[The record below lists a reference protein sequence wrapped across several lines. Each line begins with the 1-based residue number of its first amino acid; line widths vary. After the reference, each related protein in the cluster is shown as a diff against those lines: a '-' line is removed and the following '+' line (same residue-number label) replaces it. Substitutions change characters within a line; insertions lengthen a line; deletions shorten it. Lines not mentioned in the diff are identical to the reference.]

1 MCSLSK
7 THPHPMIPFPA
18 KWNRFLLP
26 VTNPLNP
33 NVYIKRKYAY
43 LNRNFRRSFMHRQC
57 SVSQMCFSIYN
68 QKRLRVSGC
77 CEGIAT
83 TVLSVQSENSLLR
96 FLLKHDKLC
105 NVQWDVCTSA
115 SSARF
120 LDVLRD
126 QYKRWCWDC
135 ANKLSTTLTV
145 FLFFLISLLKVWE
158 NEPDWFEPFIFC

>member
-1 MCSLSK
+1 MFLLNKIMCSLSK
-7 THPHPMIPFPA
+7 TGTCPHTSISDDTFPA

-26 VTNPLNP
+26 VTNSLNP

-68 QKRLRVSGC
+68 QKLLQVSGC

-145 FLFFLISLLKVWE
+145 LFCFFNL
-158 NEPDWFEPFIFC
+158 FT